1 MFKDHTFWQIIQTG
15 GFVMEILIL
24 CSIIST
30 AIMAERLFYFWKK
43 SRMKRAVFMELMR
56 RALQKGEIKE
66 ALTVCGNTRTPF
78 AAVIYAGLNLQSKEE
93 KEIANAMEREMIV
106 EIHQL
111 ERYTDIIGTIG
122 STAVYIGL
130 LGTVW
135 GIIRAFEDI
144 SRIGSGGVNVVMRGI
159 SEALVC
165 TAAGLIVAVPAVMAY
180 NYFVKRI
187 NSFVTDMELCSS
199 EILDLIRKK

>member
-1 MFKDHTFWQIIQTG
+1 MFKDHTILQIIQAG

-30 AIMAERLFYFWKK
+30 GIMGERLLYFWKK
-43 SRMKRAVFMELMR
+43 SRVKRTTFMQELR
-56 RALQKGEIKE
+56 RILPK
-66 ALTVCGNTRTPF
+66 GNTKEILTLCQDVRTPF
-78 AAVIYAGLNLQSKEE
+78 AAVTFAGLSLQSQGE

-106 EIHQL
+106 EIHLL
-111 ERYTDIIGTIG
+111 ERYTDVVGTIG

-135 GIIRAFEDI
+135 GIIGAFEDI
-144 SRIGSGGVNVVMRGI
+144 SKIGTGGVNVVMRGI

-165 TAAGLIVAVPAVMAY
+165 TAAGLIVAVPAVIAY

-199 EILDLIRKK
+199 EVLDLIRKK